1 MSLAVD
7 LNGKGPTK
15 VNGTLRMK
23 RDEVIQLSI
32 APFLGIEV
40 ARAEISPDGVLVM
53 DRMNKRYVQV
63 PFDELKNL
71 AKADLDFHTL
81 QALFMNEIFLPG
93 KKVLTV
99 RDISSFAVR
108 PENENALI
116 EVKNG
121 KHFAYRFRTNT
132 NDGLL
137 KESHIG
143 LSGTR
148 YGINWRYD
156 MFRPLE
162 QKQFPASMTVSFEGA
177 KQPVT
182 AVFELSRLSTNKDWE
197 SHTEVPQKYEKIE
210 LQDLLKQLIMKRIFL
225 LLIACCF
232 LSTLLAQST
241 RKIRELE
248 AKRKELHQ
256 QIAES
261 ETLLQ
266 FTKKDVKSQLDNLA
280 LLTGQIEERR
290 KYINTIESDV
300 HILTSEIASLQKQLN
315 KLQRDLKDK
324 KQKYE
329 ISVQYMYR
337 NKSVQEKLMF
347 IFSAENLSQTYRRM
361 RYVQEYAN
369 FQRLQGMEIERKQK
383 QIAAK
388 KREVEQTKN
397 AKQNLL
403 KQGEAEKIK
412 LEIQEK
418 ERQTLLANL
427 QKKQKGIQ
435 NEIRKKKRSA
445 EQLNAQI
452 DRLIEIE
459 IEKARKRA
467 EEEARRKAAAEAAA
481 KAAAAKKAE
490 NKTTGGVTRSKS
502 TEKNEDT
509 RKAAPVEK
517 FSLNNEDRQLSG
529 SFERNRGIL
538 PVPITGPYVIV
549 SHYGQYAVDG
559 LRNVKLDNKG
569 IDIKGKPGAQA
580 RAVFDGEVSAIF
592 QYNGLNNIL
601 VRHGNYISV
610 YCNLS
615 SVSVSKG
622 SKVNTRTVLG
632 TIHTDSSGNTVLHFQ
647 LRKETAKLNPELWL
661 GR

>member
-1 MSLAVD
+1 
-7 LNGKGPTK
+7 
-15 VNGTLRMK
+15 
-23 RDEVIQLSI
+23 
-32 APFLGIEV
+32 
-40 ARAEISPDGVLVM
+40 
-53 DRMNKRYVQV
+53 
-63 PFDELKNL
+63 
-71 AKADLDFHTL
+71 
-81 QALFMNEIFLPG
+81 
-93 KKVLTV
+93 
-99 RDISSFAVR
+99 
-108 PENENALI
+108 
-116 EVKNG
+116 
-121 KHFAYRFRTNT
+121 
-132 NDGLL
+132 
-137 KESHIG
+137 
-143 LSGTR
+143 
-148 YGINWRYD
+148 
-156 MFRPLE
+156 
-162 QKQFPASMTVSFEGA
+162 
-177 KQPVT
+177 
-182 AVFELSRLSTNKDWE
+182 
-197 SHTEVPQKYEKIE
+197 
-210 LQDLLKQLIMKRIFL
+210 MKRIFL

-232 LSTLLAQST
+232 LGTLSAQST

-256 QIAES
+256 QIVES

-266 FTKKDVKSQLDNLA
+266 STKKDVKSQLDNLA

-290 KYINTIESDV
+290 KYIHTIESDV
-300 HILTSEIASLQKQLN
+300 HTLTSEIASLQKQLN

-324 KQKYE
+324 KRKYE
-329 ISVQYMYR
+329 TSVQYMYR
-337 NKSVQEKLMF
+337 NKSIQEKLMF

-397 AKQNLL
+397 AKQLLL
-403 KQGEAEKIK
+403 KQGEAEKAK

-435 NEIRKKKRSA
+435 SEIRKKKRSA

-467 EEEARRKAAAEAAA
+467 EEEARKKAAAEAAA
-481 KAAAAKKAE
+481 KAAAKKTE
-490 NKTTGGVTRSKS
+490 RETTGGASRSKS
-502 TEKNEDT
+502 TEKNEAT
-509 RKAAPVEK
+509 KKAAPVEK

-592 QYNGLNNIL
+592 
-601 VRHGNYISV
+601 
-610 YCNLS
+610 
-615 SVSVSKG
+615 
-622 SKVNTRTVLG
+622 
-632 TIHTDSSGNTVLHFQ
+632 
-647 LRKETAKLNPELWL
+647 
-661 GR
+661 

>member
-1 MSLAVD
+1 
-7 LNGKGPTK
+7 
-15 VNGTLRMK
+15 
-23 RDEVIQLSI
+23 
-32 APFLGIEV
+32 
-40 ARAEISPDGVLVM
+40 
-53 DRMNKRYVQV
+53 
-63 PFDELKNL
+63 
-71 AKADLDFHTL
+71 
-81 QALFMNEIFLPG
+81 
-93 KKVLTV
+93 
-99 RDISSFAVR
+99 
-108 PENENALI
+108 
-116 EVKNG
+116 
-121 KHFAYRFRTNT
+121 
-132 NDGLL
+132 
-137 KESHIG
+137 
-143 LSGTR
+143 
-148 YGINWRYD
+148 
-156 MFRPLE
+156 
-162 QKQFPASMTVSFEGA
+162 
-177 KQPVT
+177 
-182 AVFELSRLSTNKDWE
+182 
-197 SHTEVPQKYEKIE
+197 
-210 LQDLLKQLIMKRIFL
+210 MKRIFL

-266 FTKKDVKSQLDNLA
+266 STKKDVKSQLDNLA

-467 EEEARRKAAAEAAA
+467 EEEARRKAAAEA
-481 KAAAAKKAE
+481 KKAE

-509 RKAAPVEK
+509 RKATPVEK

-569 IDIKGKPGAQA
+569 IDI
-580 RAVFDGEVSAIF
+580 REH
-592 QYNGLNNIL
+592 
-601 VRHGNYISV
+601 RHAPF
-610 YCNLS
+610 LMEKFRLFS
-615 SVSVSKG
+615 SIMV
-622 SKVNTRTVLG
+622 
-632 TIHTDSSGNTVLHFQ
+632 
-647 LRKETAKLNPELWL
+647 
-661 GR
+661 